1 MIVKKITCQLVCIG
15 CQPGLFEA
23 VFLLLMVESRRQN
36 RASLA
41 ELSGLGLNS
50 ELSLLSL
57 SLSTHYSPN

>member
-23 VFLLLMVESRRQN
+23 VFLLMVESRRQN

-41 ELSGLGLNS
+41 ELSGQGLYS